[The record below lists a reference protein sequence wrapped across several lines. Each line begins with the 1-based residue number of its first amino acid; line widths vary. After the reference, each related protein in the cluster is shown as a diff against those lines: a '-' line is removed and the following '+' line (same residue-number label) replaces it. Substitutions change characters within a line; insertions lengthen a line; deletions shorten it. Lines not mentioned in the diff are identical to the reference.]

1 VSTTL
6 TQRITALPLWEIR
19 RLTKE
24 DGEREYFTPTGPAF
38 SVTTILSG
46 SQVDSSIEEWRES
59 VGYERAD
66 ALRDAAAYRGTK
78 HHDAIEKFLVDR
90 QEPPFSFLHTPYW
103 NSSRPFLDTI
113 ETVLLSEATVWHP
126 EGYAGSL
133 DCLAY
138 LVDDDLQPTL
148 LDWKTADS
156 VRNAKKMYEYS
167 MQVAAYTYAAN
178 HVYRDSGLDIQR
190 AKIVVAIPDSNPQIK
205 TIPRD
210 ELDQLYLHFL
220 ARKERFTYA
229 RSSKR

>member
-1 VSTTL
+1 MSITL
-6 TQRITALPLWEIR
+6 TQRLTALPRWEIQ
-19 RLTKE
+19 RL
-24 DGEREYFTPTGPAF
+24 DGVNGERKYLAPTGPSF

-46 SQVDSSIEEWRES
+46 SQVDTSIEEWRES

-66 ALRDAAAYRGTK
+66 VIRDAAAYRGTA
-78 HHDAIEKFLVDR
+78 HHGLIEQFLIDR
-90 QEPPFSFLHTPYW
+90 QEPPFHFLHTPYW
-103 NSSRPFLDTI
+103 NSTRAFLN
-113 ETVLLSEATVWHP
+113 TVEQPILTEGAVWHP
-126 EGYAGSL
+126 DGYAGSL

-156 VRNAKKMYEYS
+156 IRNAKKIYEYS
-167 MQVAAYTYAAN
+167 LQVAAYAHAAN
-178 HVYRDSGLDIQR
+178 YVYRDTGLDIHQ

-205 TIPRD
+205 TIPKC

-220 ARKERFTYA
+220 ARKERFTYF